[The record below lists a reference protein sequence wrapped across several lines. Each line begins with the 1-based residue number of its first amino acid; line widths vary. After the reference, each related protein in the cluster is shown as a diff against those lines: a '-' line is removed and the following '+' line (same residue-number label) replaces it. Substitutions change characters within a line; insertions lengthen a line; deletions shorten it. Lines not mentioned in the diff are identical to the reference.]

1 MALKLQESLVLS
13 TRKAASLYTSEKNKF
28 LNIQGS
34 LSSYRASDTYEVP
47 SNYLNVAQLCIFGV
61 VYLFEAHGRDLNQI
75 SHSIFSL
82 MSRFQTKNNEKALL
96 TLAPSYRIVQQLLT
110 SKRDRDTIDILLST
124 VTSKTT
130 VLKLRGTKYRNSL
143 TTQAAKLSQDIA
155 QFKNIANEALTVR
168 NDMTNQQQQKL
179 YRLVLRRL
187 KTKQLTSRISEG
199 RGRKL
204 KCEEFPELPAL
215 LEFAFGD
222 GDRLQRSGG
231 GLKAHSKL

>member
-1 MALKLQESLVLS
+1 
-13 TRKAASLYTSEKNKF
+13 
-28 LNIQGS
+28 
-34 LSSYRASDTYEVP
+34 
-47 SNYLNVAQLCIFGV
+47 
-61 VYLFEAHGRDLNQI
+61 
-75 SHSIFSL
+75 